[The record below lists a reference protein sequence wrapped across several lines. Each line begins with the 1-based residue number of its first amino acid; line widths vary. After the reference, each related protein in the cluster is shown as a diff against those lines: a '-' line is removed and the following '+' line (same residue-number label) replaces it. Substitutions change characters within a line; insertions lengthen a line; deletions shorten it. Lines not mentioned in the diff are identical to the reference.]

1 MSNYLV
7 TGVAGFIG
15 SNIAQEILDNGNQV
29 IGIDSFNSTLYDNN
43 TKVARLD
50 KLQKYDNFSFLKG
63 SILEIDLDKI
73 LDGVDYVINEA
84 GLPGQLVSWE
94 KTSEYFEANT
104 FAAHKLYEYSIKN
117 NIKVFIQAS
126 TSSVYGIEAVGLENQ
141 YLRPASP
148 YGVTKLAAENLIQ
161 ALSSRG
167 STKTIILRY
176 FSVYGPGQRPD
187 MGIYKF
193 IESIK
198 ESKSINIYGDGE
210 QTRDFT
216 YVSDIVN
223 ATLMAIISGQNN
235 EIYNVSGGETISI
248 NKLVELIGQ
257 ILNVNIKV
265 NKLERPIGDQ
275 LNTRADT
282 SKLRNHMSWS
292 PKIDLELG
300 LFNQLKWQ
308 GLI

>member
-1 MSNYLV
+1 VSKYLL

-29 IGIDSFNSTLYDNN
+29 IGIDSFNSILYDNN
-43 TKVARLD
+43 IKVARLD
-50 KLQKYDNFSFLKG
+50 KLQKYENFSFLKG
-63 SILEIDLDKI
+63 NILEIDLDKI

-94 KTSEYFEANT
+94 KINEYFEANT
-104 FAAHKLYEYSIKN
+104 FAAHKLYEHSIKN

-126 TSSVYGIEAVGLENQ
+126 TSSVYGSEAVGVENQ

-161 ALSSRG
+161 ALSYRG
-167 STKTIILRY
+167 TTKTIILRY

-198 ESKSINIYGDGE
+198 EQKPINIYGDGE

-216 YVSDIVN
+216 FVSDIVN
-223 ATLMAIISGQNN
+223 ATLSAIASGKNN
-235 EIYNVSGGETISI
+235 EIYNVSGGETISV
-248 NKLVELIGQ
+248 NSLVELISR
-257 ILNVNIKV
+257 IAKVNIIV
-265 NKLERPIGDQ
+265 NKLDRPRGDQ

-282 SKLRNHMSWS
+282 SKLRNHMAWS
-292 PKIDLELG
+292 PKVGLELG
-300 LFNQLKWQ
+300 LFNQIKWQ
-308 GLI
+308 GLV

>member
-1 MSNYLV
+1 MSKYLV

-29 IGIDSFNSTLYDNN
+29 IGIDSFNSILYENN
-43 TKVARLD
+43 SKVARLD
-50 KLQKYDNFSFLKG
+50 KLQKYEEFSFLKG
-63 SILEIDLDKI
+63 NILDIDLDKI

-94 KTSEYFEANT
+94 KINEYFEANT
-104 FAAHKLYEYSIKN
+104 FAAHKLYEHSVKN

-126 TSSVYGIEAVGLENQ
+126 TSSVYGSEAVGLENQ

-161 ALSSRG
+161 ALSSKG

-198 ESKSINIYGDGE
+198 EQKPINVYGDGE

-223 ATLMAIISGQNN
+223 ATLSAIVSGKNN
-235 EIYNVSGGETISI
+235 EIYNVSGGETISV
-248 NKLVELIGQ
+248 NSLVELISK
-257 ILNVNIKV
+257 IAKVNVKV
-265 NKLERPIGDQ
+265 NKLERPRGDQ

-292 PKIDLELG
+292 PKVSLELG
-300 LFNQLKWQ
+300 LLNQIKWQ
-308 GLI
+308 GLV